1 MVKLAEIWI
10 KFLVKFSQKFCVRGE
25 SFFDFFYLI
34 NRRVFIALP
43 DNRKGSNDMYDTVRR
58 GGQADT
64 TRTGG
69 EKSMKKR
76 IISVLLLCCMV
87 LGLLPT
93 TTFANNGGAKAI
105 QLGTSGIS
113 GYDSTNS
120 SYDYIHFGT
129 WNNSTVK
136 WRVLDTKT
144 NMANAQKGDGFFL
157 LSDALLGT
165 GEYGGVEFDYTTPY
179 FNDWKGSRAQDWC
192 NDFYSRSL
200 SITEQKAVLA
210 TSKSD
215 ALYGMYYAASDNILD
230 GDKVFFLSAEEAEN
244 AAYGFTDD
252 NARIANY
259 GDSAYVWWLRSPG
272 RMNSDSAGTVN
283 EKGAVIG
290 EWVNQTNAA
299 RPAFNLKPDS
309 VLLVSAAV
317 GGKGTADGMF
327 KIPEYSGDEWKLT
340 LLDDTRTFR
349 VTETTA
355 AGKPGGT
362 VTLNFSGPRTG
373 QNEYISAII
382 EGKNGA
388 TYYGRI
394 MKPTATDR
402 QLSFTLPHDLASGNY
417 KLHVFSEQYNGDY
430 QTDYASQFQTVAL
443 TVEEAATEQFALT
456 PGGTYYFDLSGEN
469 IPGTINDDLPDKS
482 MHYVPFTYA
491 GAVDAYKLTSE
502 MATTEEYAEK
512 NKYLHSLFVADYAVT
527 GAVNWN
533 ILNNASLIFGKDY
546 AADGVDYMLRA
557 PSVGSDS
564 TGSGNSRRG
573 TPQSNEW
580 DRILDKNDGY
590 IKNWSSGYS
599 WGQDTSRASSSHRGI
614 RWNGSNHNWAS
625 GDTTYSVP
633 ALRFHPVLE
642 VLNPDTL
649 GADGLKAV
657 TLDLGGGKLGGS
669 SDRIQIIVKNGKSFT
684 APAFD
689 GLTRPDGN
697 TGSYFKWLGSD
708 GELYEPGDNVS
719 ADVTRLTAQF
729 ALIEQFRLAP
739 GDTYYFDLSA
749 MGIPGTVNGALPDNT
764 MHYVPFTYVGIVD
777 AYKLKSAMATTE
789 EYAQKNGY
797 AHSLFVADYVVTH
810 TTSWKEL
817 YAKDLIFGK
826 GYAAGGVDYTLRMPS
841 AGSGDTGS
849 GNSKRGTP
857 QSNEWDR
864 ILDKNDGYIKNWS
877 GMSSWGQDTP
887 NIANGN
893 RALRGHDSIRNW
905 GSSDFTISNPDI
917 GFRPVL
923 EVLNLGTLD
932 SYGLKAITLDLGGG
946 KLGNSSEDIQI
957 IVKNGESFTAP
968 ASDGLTRPDG
978 DTGSSFMWLG
988 SDGKLYEPGDNV
1000 SADVTRLTAQF
1011 DEQFTL
1017 TIGDTYWFDLSGVGI
1032 PGTANSS
1039 LPDTSLHYVPFTYA
1053 GTVDAYKLTSEMVTT
1068 EEYAQKNEYVH
1079 SLFVA
1084 DYVVTH
1090 TVGWDNLDDAS
1101 LIFGKNYAT
1110 GGISYTL
1117 RAPSTGSDCTGSGNS
1132 RRGTP
1137 QSNEWDR
1144 ILDKDDGYIKN
1155 CGEVLSWGQ
1164 DTASSLLANRARR
1177 GNNSARN
1184 WGDWNATWSRE
1195 TIGFR
1200 PVLEV
1205 LNPDMLGSDGL
1216 KAVTLDLGGGKL
1228 GGSSEDIQIIVKNG
1242 ESFTA
1247 PASDSLTRPD
1257 GDTGSSFMWLGS
1269 DYKLYP
1275 PGSSVPADVTRLTAQ
1290 FGRTEQFT
1298 LAPGGTYYFDL
1309 SGESIPG
1316 TVNGS
1321 LPDTTLHYVPF
1332 TYTGTVDAYKLASA
1346 MATTEEYAEKNKY
1359 LHSLF
1364 VADYSIKY
1372 AVSWNTLNDGSLIFG
1387 RDYAADGV
1395 DYTLRAPSMGSGYT
1409 GSGASKRG
1417 TPQSNEWDRML
1428 DKDDG
1433 YIKNCGEV
1441 RSWGQDTTSDPGA
1454 RVCRGYTLVRGWGY
1468 KDAYNSFEQYGFRPV
1483 LEVLNPDTLG
1493 TGGLKAVTL
1502 DLGGGKLGGSSE
1514 DIQIIVKNGESFTA
1528 PSNDGLTRP
1537 DINPGS
1543 YFMWSGSDGK
1553 FYAPG
1558 DNVPA
1563 EVTSL
1568 TAQFG
1573 LTEQF
1578 TLVPGGTYYF
1588 DLSGGNIPGRA
1599 NGNLPDTTLHY
1610 VPFIYAGAVDAYKL
1624 TSAMETTEEYA
1635 RQNQYTHSLFVAY
1648 YDVTHL
1654 ISWNNLNTAG
1664 MIFGKNYA
1672 AGGVDYTLRAPSA
1685 GSSGIGYPESN
1696 EWDRILAKDY
1706 RYIKNWE
1713 EMSSW
1718 GQDIANTSASSR
1730 VFRGRNGANVW
1741 RNGDAD
1747 TSSKTVGFRPV
1758 LEVLNPDTLGSDGL
1772 KAVTLDLGG
1781 GKLGNSSEDIQIIV
1795 KNGSEF
1801 TAPASDGLTSPDG
1814 NTGSSLMWRDSDGK
1828 FYAPGDSVPANVNR
1842 LKAQF
1847 DIKEQFT
1854 LASGGTYYFDLS
1866 GMGIP
1871 GTINSSLPDT
1881 SLHYVP
1887 FTYAGTVD
1895 AYKLVSAMATTEE
1908 YAQQN
1913 KYPHSLFVA
1922 DYAVTHT
1929 ISWDNLNTAGL
1940 IFGKTYAA
1948 DSMEYT
1954 LRAPSVGS
1962 DELESGESERGT
1974 PQSNEWDKILDKYD
1988 GYIKNWSWK
1997 YSWGQ
2002 DNLNDSEVFRALRGN
2017 FSVRFYG
2024 GTTATNSDNSNLGFR
2039 PVLEVLNP
2047 DTLGTDGLKAVT
2059 LDLGG
2064 GKLGGSPDTIQII
2077 VKNGES
2083 FTAPASDGLTRPDG
2097 NTDSYFKW
2105 RGSDGKLYAPGDNVP
2120 ADVDKLTAQFDD
2132 SGSHTVTITTDA
2144 LPDGKVGETYSQ
2156 TLTADGTA
2164 PVTWSI
2170 SSGNLPDGL
2179 KLDGNIGEISGEP
2192 TVEGT
2197 ATFTVKAENSAGSD
2211 TKELSITITKDAPAE
2226 YTVTVTTEGSGT
2238 ASASPAKAV
2247 AGTEITLTAMPDT
2260 GYRFR
2265 EWQVIDGGVT
2275 IQDDKFTMPDKSV
2288 EVKAVFEEDTPTTP
2302 TDPAKPGISVTGTYT
2317 YNGSEHTAAVTG
2329 YDSTTMD
2336 ISGNTGTD
2344 AGDYTVSVTSRTGK
2358 WADGSTEAVTAAWS
2372 ISKATQEAPNG
2383 LAGVAPTTEGGSDG
2397 RITGVDTTMEYRMA
2411 GDGSYTACGGTEIEN
2426 LSAGNYF
2433 VRYGEDQNHFASP
2446 DGEVTVGDGTPLAD
2460 CAITFNAGGG
2470 SGSMESKTVKEG
2482 TNYILPACG
2491 FAAPTDQEFKAWEI
2505 GGTEYKVGDSYTV
2518 NGDTE
2523 IKALWKDSVIPPT
2536 TYTITISNDG
2546 NGSGTASPS
2555 AAVVGTEITLTAM
2568 PNTGYRFK
2576 EWEVISGGV
2585 VITNN
2590 KFTMP
2595 DGNVEVKAIFEKDAL
2610 PAPTEYTVT
2619 VTSGGNGTASASHAK
2634 AVVSTEITLTV
2645 TPDTGYRFKEWEVI
2659 SGGVAITNNKFTMP
2673 DGNVEVKAIFEK
2685 DAPPAPTEYTVTVTS
2700 GGNGTAS
2707 ASHAKAVVGTEITLT
2722 ATPNTGYRFK
2732 EWEVISGGVAIT
2744 NNKFTMP
2751 DGNVEVRAIFAMI
2764 SQQTA
2769 PDPVNENTGI
2779 PSQPENGD
2787 TASSANTDSGTNNGA
2802 GAAPSSPFSA
2812 TPGTEPAP
2820 GIKPGAENT
2829 RRTTPKDSILL
2840 REWQDKRDTTTIT
2853 GDQPAADE
2861 EAEEG
2866 NNPFTDVSKDDWF
2879 YDDVMFVYENGLM
2892 EGISNTQFGPYETQ
2906 TRGRMAEILWRMEG
2920 SPAPKAKNSFP
2931 DVEDGARYADAIA
2944 WITENDILSGY
2955 SKDSFEPG
2963 DPITWEQLAVMFYRY
2978 AQYKG
2983 YDISIKGSQDELKDM
2998 DSTMDDA
3005 GKAVLWAVSNGLIRE
3020 EADVLSALQDPVSRA
3035 EIAAMLHRFIDKYK
3049 LVQGMTPNGQMGF
3062 IAPEEMNPSQ
3072 TDRSRV
3078 PGWIGISL
3086 CAALTGGFV
3095 LFMLWLRH
3103 RRRQGI

>member
-1 MVKLAEIWI
+1 
-10 KFLVKFSQKFCVRGE
+10 
-25 SFFDFFYLI
+25 
-34 NRRVFIALP
+34 
-43 DNRKGSNDMYDTVRR
+43 
-58 GGQADT
+58 
-64 TRTGG
+64 
-69 EKSMKKR
+69 MKKR

-157 LSDALLGT
+157 LSEALLGT
-165 GEYGGVEFDYTTPY
+165 GEFGGVEFDYTTPY
-179 FNDWKGSRAQDWC
+179 TNDWKGSRGKDWC

-215 ALYGMYYAASDNILD
+215 DLYGMYYDASDNILD

-259 GDSAYVWWLRSPG
+259 GDSAGVWWLRSPR
-272 RMNSDSAGTVN
+272 RMKPDFAGTVN
-283 EKGAVIG
+283 KKGAVIG

-317 GGKGTADGMF
+317 GGKGVADGIF

-382 EGKNGA
+382 EGENGA
-388 TYYGRI
+388 AYYGRI

-417 KLHVFSEQYNGDY
+417 KLYVFSEQYNGDY
-430 QTDYASQFQTVAL
+430 KTDYASRFQTVAL

-502 MATTEEYAEK
+502 MATTEEYAQQNE
-512 NKYLHSLFVADYAVT
+512 YAHSLFVADYAVT
-527 GAVNWN
+527 HTASWN
-533 ILNNASLIFGKDY
+533 TLNNASLIFGKGY
-546 AADGVDYMLRA
+546 AAGGVDYTLRA
-557 PSVGSDS
+557 PSEGSAG
-564 TGSGNSRRG
+564 TGSGNSQRG

-590 IKNWSSGYS
+590 IKNWKWMSS
-599 WGQDTSRASSSHRGI
+599 WGQDTSRDIASQRALRGNSSNR
-614 RWNGSNHNWAS
+614 RWHYGGAVGHSSGFGFRPVLEVLDPDTLSSDGLKAVTLDLGGGKLGGSSEAIQIIVKNGESFTAPAS
-625 GDTTYSVP
+625 DGLSRPDGDTGSSFMWLGSDGYLYAPGDNVP
-633 ALRFHPVLE
+633 ADVTKLTAQFVLVEQFSLAPGGVYYFDLSGAGIPGTVNDALPDSTMHYVPFTYAGTVDAYKLTSEMATTEEYAQKNEYVHSLFVADYAVTHKASWNTLNNASLIFGKGYAAGGVDYTLRTSSVGSDGTGSGNSQRGTPQSNEWDRILDKNSGYIKNWSIIYSWGQDTASNTKEDRALRGYGSARSRGRTHTNTSHSAFGFRPVLE
-642 VLNPDTL
+642 VLNPKTL

-669 SDRIQIIVKNGKSFT
+669 SEDIQIIVKNGGSFT
-684 APAFD
+684 APASN
-689 GLTRPDGN
+689 GLTRPDGD
-697 TGSYFKWLGSD
+697 TGSYFMWRGSD
-708 GELYEPGDNVS
+708 GALYAPGDSVPANVNK
-719 ADVTRLTAQF
+719 LTAQF
-729 ALIEQFRLAP
+729 DSIEQFTLVP
-739 GDTYYFDLSA
+739 GGTYYFDLSGA
-749 MGIPGTVNGALPDNT
+749 GIPGAANGSLPDASL
-764 MHYVPFTYVGIVD
+764 HYVPFTYAGTVD
-777 AYKLKSAMATTE
+777 AYKLASAMATTE
-789 EYAQKNGY
+789 EYAQQNKY
-797 AHSLFVADYVVTH
+797 EHSLFVADYAVTH
-810 TTSWKEL
+810 TISWDNL
-817 YAKDLIFGK
+817 NAAGLIFGK
-826 GYAAGGVDYTLRMPS
+826 NYAAGGVEYTLRTPS
-841 AGSGDTGS
+841 EGRSYRDSGES
-849 GNSKRGTP
+849 VCGNP

-864 ILDKNDGYIKNWS
+864 ILDKYDGYIKNWS
-877 GMSSWGQDTP
+877 GMSSWGQDTAH
-887 NIANGN
+887 NYAQGRAN
-893 RALRGHDSIRNW
+893 RGYSSARNW
-905 GSSDFTISNPDI
+905 SFHESSGAKSHL

-923 EVLNLGTLD
+923 EVLNPKTLGAD
-932 SYGLKAITLDLGGG
+932 GLKAITLDLGGG
-946 KLGNSSEDIQI
+946 KLGGSSEDIQI

-988 SDGKLYEPGDNV
+988 SDSKLY
-1000 SADVTRLTAQF
+1000 A
-1011 DEQFTL
+1011 
-1017 TIGDTYWFDLSGVGI
+1017 
-1032 PGTANSS
+1032 
-1039 LPDTSLHYVPFTYA
+1039 
-1053 GTVDAYKLTSEMVTT
+1053 
-1068 EEYAQKNEYVH
+1068 
-1079 SLFVA
+1079 
-1084 DYVVTH
+1084 
-1090 TVGWDNLDDAS
+1090 
-1101 LIFGKNYAT
+1101 
-1110 GGISYTL
+1110 
-1117 RAPSTGSDCTGSGNS
+1117 
-1132 RRGTP
+1132 
-1137 QSNEWDR
+1137 
-1144 ILDKDDGYIKN
+1144 
-1155 CGEVLSWGQ
+1155 
-1164 DTASSLLANRARR
+1164 
-1177 GNNSARN
+1177 
-1184 WGDWNATWSRE
+1184 
-1195 TIGFR
+1195 
-1200 PVLEV
+1200 
-1205 LNPDMLGSDGL
+1205 
-1216 KAVTLDLGGGKL
+1216 
-1228 GGSSEDIQIIVKNG
+1228 
-1242 ESFTA
+1242 
-1247 PASDSLTRPD
+1247 
-1257 GDTGSSFMWLGS
+1257 
-1269 DYKLYP
+1269 
-1275 PGSSVPADVTRLTAQ
+1275 PGSSVPANVNRLTAQ
-1290 FGRTEQFT
+1290 FGLTEQFT
-1298 LAPGGTYYFDL
+1298 LVPGGTYYFDL
-1309 SGESIPG
+1309 SVENIPG
-1316 TVNGS
+1316 TVKDN
-1321 LPDTTLHYVPF
+1321 LPDKLMHYVPF
-1332 TYTGTVDAYKLASA
+1332 TYTGTVDAYKLTSE
-1346 MATTEEYAEKNKY
+1346 MATTEEYAEENKY

-1395 DYTLRAPSMGSGYT
+1395 DYTLRAPSVGSRDIGSGN
-1409 GSGASKRG
+1409 SKRG
-1417 TPQSNEWDRML
+1417 TPQSNEWDRIL

-1433 YIKNCGEV
+1433 YIKNYGKEA
-1441 RSWGQDTTSDPGA
+1441 SWGQDTPINSAQDRA
-1454 RVCRGYTLVRGWGY
+1454 YRGYASVRDWGY
-1468 KDAYNSFEQYGFRPV
+1468 SDVAFTFDKNAFRPV

-1493 TGGLKAVTL
+1493 TDGLKPVTL
-1502 DLGGGKLGGSSE
+1502 DLGGGKLGNSSE

-1543 YFMWSGSDGK
+1543 YFMWLGSDGK
-1553 FYAPG
+1553 LYAPG

-1563 EVTSL
+1563 EVTRL

-1635 RQNQYTHSLFVAY
+1635 RQNEYAHSLFVADY
-1648 YDVTHL
+1648 AVTHTVG
-1654 ISWNNLNTAG
+1654 WDNLNDASL
-1664 MIFGKNYA
+1664 IFGKNYA
-1672 AGGVDYTLRAPSA
+1672 TGGVDYTLRAPSA
-1685 GSSGIGYPESN
+1685 GSSGTSSTGYPESN

-1718 GQDIANTSASSR
+1718 GQDIASTSASSR
-1730 VFRGRNGANVW
+1730 VFRGRNSAYIW
-1741 RNGDAD
+1741 RKDDAD
-1747 TSSKTVGFRPV
+1747 TSFKTVGFRPV

-1847 DIKEQFT
+1847 DLKEQFT

-1988 GYIKNWSWK
+1988 GYIKNWSDE

-2002 DNLNDSEVFRALRGN
+2002 DTLSNLELCRALRGN
-2017 FSVRFYG
+2017 FSVRDYN
-2024 GTTATNSDNSNLGFR
+2024 GTSATNSNDSILGFR
-2039 PVLEVLNP
+2039 PILEVLNP
-2047 DTLGTDGLKAVT
+2047 DTLGSDGLKAVT

-2064 GKLGGSPDTIQII
+2064 GKLGGSSDTIQII
-2077 VKNGES
+2077 VKNSES

-2097 NTDSYFKW
+2097 NTGSYFMW
-2105 RGSDGKLYAPGDNVP
+2105 RGSDSKLYAPGDNVP
-2120 ADVDKLTAQFDD
+2120 ADVDKLTVLFDD

-2156 TLTADGTA
+2156 TLAADGTA
-2164 PVTWSI
+2164 PITWSI
-2170 SSGNLPDGL
+2170 SGGALPDGL
-2179 KLDGNIGEISGEP
+2179 KLDENTGGISGEP
-2192 TVEGT
+2192 TAEGT
-2197 ATFTVKAENSAGSD
+2197 ATFTVKAENSGGSD

-2238 ASASPAKAV
+2238 ASASHAKAV

-2344 AGDYTVSVTSRTGK
+2344 AGDYTVSVTSRTGR
-2358 WADGSTEAVTAAWS
+2358 WADGSTEAVTAVWS

-2397 RITGVDTTMEYRMA
+2397 RITGVDTMMEYRMA

-2433 VRYGEDQNHFASP
+2433 VRYAEDNNHFASP

-2491 FAAPTDQEFKAWEI
+2491 FTAPTDQEFKAWEI

-2518 NGDTE
+2518 KGDTE

-2536 TYTITISNDG
+2536 TYTVTISNDG

-2555 AAVVGTEITLTAM
+2555 AAVVGTEITLTAT

-2585 VITNN
+2585 AITNN

-2595 DGNVEVKAIFEKDAL
+2595 DGNVEVKAIFEKDAP

-2619 VTSGGNGTASASHAK
+2619 VTSGGNGTASVSHAK
-2634 AVVSTEITLTV
+2634 AVVGTEITLTAM
-2645 TPDTGYRFKEWEVI
+2645 PDTGYRFKEWEVI
-2659 SGGVAITNNKFTMP
+2659 SGGVVITNNKFTMP

-2732 EWEVISGGVAIT
+2732 EWEVISGGVVIT

-2779 PSQPENGD
+2779 PSQPENSG
-2787 TASSANTDSGTNNGA
+2787 TASASHTDSGTNNGA
-2802 GAAPSSPFSA
+2802 GAAPASPFSA

-2892 EGISNTQFGPYETQ
+2892 EGISSTQFGPYETQ

-2920 SPAPKAKNSFP
+2920 SPAPKAKNSFA

-2944 WITENDILSGY
+2944 WIAENDILSGY
-2955 SKDSFEPG
+2955 NKDSFGPG

-3062 IAPEEMNPSQ
+3062 IAPEEMNPPQ

-3095 LFMLWLRH
+3095 LFMLWF
-3103 RRRQGI
+3103 RRRRRT

>member
-1 MVKLAEIWI
+1 M
-10 KFLVKFSQKFCVRGE
+10 
-25 SFFDFFYLI
+25 
-34 NRRVFIALP
+34 
-43 DNRKGSNDMYDTVRR
+43 
-58 GGQADT
+58 
-64 TRTGG
+64 
-69 EKSMKKR
+69 
-76 IISVLLLCCMV
+76 
-87 LGLLPT
+87 
-93 TTFANNGGAKAI
+93 
-105 QLGTSGIS
+105 
-113 GYDSTNS
+113 
-120 SYDYIHFGT
+120 
-129 WNNSTVK
+129 
-136 WRVLDTKT
+136 
-144 NMANAQKGDGFFL
+144 
-157 LSDALLGT
+157 
-165 GEYGGVEFDYTTPY
+165 
-179 FNDWKGSRAQDWC
+179 
-192 NDFYSRSL
+192 
-200 SITEQKAVLA
+200 
-210 TSKSD
+210 
-215 ALYGMYYAASDNILD
+215 
-230 GDKVFFLSAEEAEN
+230 
-244 AAYGFTDD
+244 
-252 NARIANY
+252 
-259 GDSAYVWWLRSPG
+259 
-272 RMNSDSAGTVN
+272 
-283 EKGAVIG
+283 IG
-290 EWVNQTNAA
+290 EWVGQTNAA
-299 RPAFNLKPDS
+299 RPAFNLKSDS

-317 GGKGTADGMF
+317 GGKGAADGMF

-340 LLDDTRTFR
+340 LLDDTRTFK

-362 VTLNFSGPRTG
+362 VTLNFSNPRTG
-373 QNEYISAII
+373 LNEYISAII
-382 EGKNGA
+382 EGENGA
-388 TYYGRI
+388 VYYGRI
-394 MKPTATDR
+394 MKPTAIDR

-417 KLHVFSEQYNGDY
+417 KLHVFSEQCNGDY
-430 QTDYASQFQTVAL
+430 QTDYASRFQTVEL

-502 MATTEEYAEK
+502 MATTEEHAEK

-557 PSVGSDS
+557 PSVGSDG

-590 IKNWSSGYS
+590 IKNWSRGYS

-614 RWNGSNHNWAS
+614 RWNGSAHNWISA
-625 GDTTYSVP
+625 DTTYSVSD
-633 ALRFHPVLE
+633 LRFHPVLE

-669 SDRIQIIVKNGKSFT
+669 SDSIQIIVKNGESFT
-684 APAFD
+684 APVSD

-697 TGSYFKWLGSD
+697 TGSYFMWLGSD
-708 GELYEPGDNVS
+708 GELYAPGDNVS

-739 GDTYYFDLSA
+739 GGTYYFDLSA
-749 MGIPGTVNGALPDNT
+749 MGIPGTVNDALPDNT
-764 MHYVPFTYVGIVD
+764 MHYVPFTYVGIVE
-777 AYKLKSAMATTE
+777 AYNLKSAMETTE
-789 EYAQKNGY
+789 EYAQKNAY
-797 AHSLFVADYVVTH
+797 VHSMFVADYAVTH
-810 TTSWKEL
+810 TISWKEL

-826 GYAAGGVDYTLRMPS
+826 GYVAGGVDYTLRMPS

-877 GMSSWGQDTP
+877 GMSSWGQDTS
-887 NIANGN
+887 NIVGGT
-893 RALRGHDSIRNW
+893 RAFRGHDSIRNW
-905 GSSDFTISNPDI
+905 SSSDTTISSPDV

-923 EVLNLGTLD
+923 EVLNFGTLD

-968 ASDGLTRPDG
+968 AFDGLTRPDG

-1017 TIGDTYWFDLSGVGI
+1017 TTGDTYWFDLSGVGI
-1032 PGTANSS
+1032 PGTANDA
-1039 LPDTSLHYVPFTYA
+1039 LPDKTMHYVPFTYA
-1053 GTVDAYKLTSEMVTT
+1053 GTVDAYKLMSEMVTT
-1068 EEYAQKNEYVH
+1068 EEYAQKNEYAH

-1084 DYVVTH
+1084 DYAVTH
-1090 TVGWDNLDDAS
+1090 TVGWDNLDGAS
-1101 LIFGKNYAT
+1101 LIFGKGYAA
-1110 GGISYTL
+1110 GSVDYML
-1117 RAPSTGSDCTGSGNS
+1117 RAPSTGSDGTGSGNS

-1164 DTASSLLANRARR
+1164 DTASSLSANRARR
-1177 GNNSARN
+1177 GYNSARN
-1184 WGDWNATWSRE
+1184 WSDWNATWSRPV
-1195 TIGFR
+1195 IGFR

-1205 LNPDMLGSDGL
+1205 LNPDTLSSDGL

-1228 GGSSEDIQIIVKNG
+1228 GGSSEAIQIIVKNG

-1247 PASDSLTRPD
+1247 PASDGLTRPD
-1257 GDTGSSFMWLGS
+1257 GDTGSSFIWLGS

-1275 PGSSVPADVTRLTAQ
+1275 PGSSVPAEVTRLTAQ

-1309 SGESIPG
+1309 SGKSIPG

-1395 DYTLRAPSMGSGYT
+1395 DYTLRAPSVGSRDIGSGN
-1409 GSGASKRG
+1409 SKRG
-1417 TPQSNEWDRML
+1417 TPQSNEWDRIL

-1433 YIKNCGEV
+1433 YIKNYGKEA
-1441 RSWGQDTTSDPGA
+1441 SWGQDTPINSAQDRA
-1454 RVCRGYTLVRGWGY
+1454 YRGYASVRDWGY
-1468 KDAYNSFEQYGFRPV
+1468 SDVAFTFDKNAFRPV

-1493 TGGLKAVTL
+1493 SDGLKAVTL

-1553 FYAPG
+1553 
-1558 DNVPA
+1558 
-1563 EVTSL
+1563 
-1568 TAQFG
+1568 
-1573 LTEQF
+1573 
-1578 TLVPGGTYYF
+1578 
-1588 DLSGGNIPGRA
+1588 
-1599 NGNLPDTTLHY
+1599 
-1610 VPFIYAGAVDAYKL
+1610 
-1624 TSAMETTEEYA
+1624 
-1635 RQNQYTHSLFVAY
+1635 
-1648 YDVTHL
+1648 
-1654 ISWNNLNTAG
+1654 
-1664 MIFGKNYA
+1664 
-1672 AGGVDYTLRAPSA
+1672 
-1685 GSSGIGYPESN
+1685 
-1696 EWDRILAKDY
+1696 
-1706 RYIKNWE
+1706 
-1713 EMSSW
+1713 
-1718 GQDIANTSASSR
+1718 
-1730 VFRGRNGANVW
+1730 
-1741 RNGDAD
+1741 
-1747 TSSKTVGFRPV
+1747 
-1758 LEVLNPDTLGSDGL
+1758 
-1772 KAVTLDLGG
+1772 
-1781 GKLGNSSEDIQIIV
+1781 
-1795 KNGSEF
+1795 
-1801 TAPASDGLTSPDG
+1801 
-1814 NTGSSLMWRDSDGK
+1814 
-1828 FYAPGDSVPANVNR
+1828 
-1842 LKAQF
+1842 
-1847 DIKEQFT
+1847 
-1854 LASGGTYYFDLS
+1854 
-1866 GMGIP
+1866 
-1871 GTINSSLPDT
+1871 
-1881 SLHYVP
+1881 
-1887 FTYAGTVD
+1887 
-1895 AYKLVSAMATTEE
+1895 
-1908 YAQQN
+1908 
-1913 KYPHSLFVA
+1913 
-1922 DYAVTHT
+1922 
-1929 ISWDNLNTAGL
+1929 
-1940 IFGKTYAA
+1940 
-1948 DSMEYT
+1948 
-1954 LRAPSVGS
+1954 
-1962 DELESGESERGT
+1962 
-1974 PQSNEWDKILDKYD
+1974 
-1988 GYIKNWSWK
+1988 
-1997 YSWGQ
+1997 
-2002 DNLNDSEVFRALRGN
+2002 
-2017 FSVRFYG
+2017 
-2024 GTTATNSDNSNLGFR
+2024 
-2039 PVLEVLNP
+2039 
-2047 DTLGTDGLKAVT
+2047 
-2059 LDLGG
+2059 
-2064 GKLGGSPDTIQII
+2064 
-2077 VKNGES
+2077 
-2083 FTAPASDGLTRPDG
+2083 
-2097 NTDSYFKW
+2097 
-2105 RGSDGKLYAPGDNVP
+2105 LYAPGDNVP
-2120 ADVDKLTAQFDD
+2120 ADVDKLTALFDD

-2144 LPDGKVGETYSQ
+2144 LPDGKVGVAYSQ
-2156 TLTADGTA
+2156 TLAADGTA
-2164 PVTWSI
+2164 PITWSI
-2170 SSGNLPDGL
+2170 SGGALPDGL
-2179 KLDGNIGEISGEP
+2179 KLDENTGGISGEP
-2192 TVEGT
+2192 TAEGT
-2197 ATFTVKAENSAGSD
+2197 ATFTVKAENSGGSD
-2211 TKELSITITKDAPAE
+2211 TKELSITITKDAPVE
-2226 YTVTVTTEGSGT
+2226 YTVTVTTEGNGT
-2238 ASASPAKAV
+2238 ASASHAKAV
-2247 AGTEITLTAMPDT
+2247 AGTEITLTATPDT

-2275 IQDDKFTMPDKSV
+2275 IKDDKFTMPDKSV
-2288 EVKAVFEEDTPTTP
+2288 EVKAVFEEDTPPMP

-2317 YNGSEHTAAVTG
+2317 YKGSEHTAAVTG

-2344 AGDYTVSVTSRTGK
+2344 AGDYTISVTSRTGK

-2397 RITGVDTTMEYRMA
+2397 RITGVDATMEYRMA

-2433 VRYGEDQNHFASP
+2433 VRYAEDNNHFAGT
-2446 DGEVTVGDGTPLAD
+2446 DTEVTVGGGAPLAD
-2460 CAITFNAGGG
+2460 CTITFDGNGG
-2470 SGSMESKTVKEG
+2470 SGSMEPITVKEG
-2482 TNYILPACG
+2482 ANYILPACG
-2491 FAAPTDQEFKAWEI
+2491 FTAPADQEFRVWEI

-2518 NGDTE
+2518 NVDTG
-2523 IKALWKDSVIPPT
+2523 IKALWENSVIPPT
-2536 TYTITISNDG
+2536 TYTVTISNDG

-2555 AAVVGTEITLTAM
+2555 AAVVGTEITLTAT

-2585 VITNN
+2585 T
-2590 KFTMP
+2590 
-2595 DGNVEVKAIFEKDAL
+2595 
-2610 PAPTEYTVT
+2610 
-2619 VTSGGNGTASASHAK
+2619 
-2634 AVVSTEITLTV
+2634 
-2645 TPDTGYRFKEWEVI
+2645 
-2659 SGGVAITNNKFTMP
+2659 ITNNKFTMP

-2707 ASHAKAVVGTEITLT
+2707 VSHAKAVVGTEITLT

-2732 EWEVISGGVAIT
+2732 EWEVISGGVVIT

-2751 DGNVEVRAIFAMI
+2751 DGNVEIRAIFAMI

-2779 PSQPENGD
+2779 PSQPENSG
-2787 TASSANTDSGTNNGA
+2787 TASAAHTDSGTNNGA
-2802 GAAPSSPFSA
+2802 GTAPASPFSA
-2812 TPGTEPAP
+2812 TPGTEPAQ

-2829 RRTTPKDSILL
+2829 RRTTPKDGILL
-2840 REWQDKRDTTTIT
+2840 REWQDIRDTTTIT

-2866 NNPFTDVSKDDWF
+2866 NNPFTDVSEDDWF

-2892 EGISNTQFGPYETQ
+2892 EGISSTQFGPYETQ
-2906 TRGRMAEILWRMEG
+2906 TRGRMAEILWSMDG
-2920 SPAPKAKNSFP
+2920 SPAPKAKNSFA

-2944 WITENDILSGY
+2944 WIAENDILSGY
-2955 SKDSFEPG
+2955 NKDSFGPG

-2983 YDISIKGSQDELKDM
+2983 YDISIKGSQDEPKDM

-3049 LVQGMTPNGQMGF
+3049 LVQGMTPNGQMGW
-3062 IAPEEMNPSQ
+3062 IIPEEMNPSQ
-3072 TDRSRV
+3072 TDRSSV

-3103 RRRQGI
+3103 RRRVM

>member
-1 MVKLAEIWI
+1 
-10 KFLVKFSQKFCVRGE
+10 
-25 SFFDFFYLI
+25 
-34 NRRVFIALP
+34 
-43 DNRKGSNDMYDTVRR
+43 
-58 GGQADT
+58 
-64 TRTGG
+64 
-69 EKSMKKR
+69 MKKR
-76 IISVLLLCCMV
+76 IISVLLLCCIV

-144 NMANAQKGDGFFL
+144 NMANAQQGDGFFL
-157 LSDALLGT
+157 LSDVLLGT

-179 FNDWKGSRAQDWC
+179 FNDWKGSRGKDWC

-200 SITEQKAVLA
+200 STTEQKAVLA

-215 ALYGMYYAASDNILD
+215 DLYGMYYDASDNILD

-259 GDSAYVWWLRSPG
+259 GDSAGVWWLRSP
-272 RMNSDSAGTVN
+272 RRLNPDSAGTVN
-283 EKGAVIG
+283 KKGAVIG
-290 EWVNQTNAA
+290 EWVGQTNAA
-299 RPAFNLKPDS
+299 RPTFNLKSDS

-317 GGKGTADGMF
+317 GGKGAADGMF

-340 LLDDTRTFR
+340 LLDDTRTFK

-362 VTLNFSGPRTG
+362 VTLNFSNPRTG
-373 QNEYISAII
+373 LNEYISAII
-382 EGKNGA
+382 EGENGA
-388 TYYGRI
+388 VYYGRI
-394 MKPTATDR
+394 MKPTAIDR

-417 KLHVFSEQYNGDY
+417 KLHVFSEQCNGDY
-430 QTDYASQFQTVAL
+430 QTDYASRFQTVEL

-502 MATTEEYAEK
+502 MATTEEYAKK

-533 ILNNASLIFGKDY
+533 VLNGENLIFGKNY
-546 AADGVDYMLRA
+546 SFDGVDYMLRA
-557 PSVGSDS
+557 PSVGSGS
-564 TGSGNSRRG
+564 TGSGALERG

-590 IKNWSSGYS
+590 IKNWSVEYS
-599 WGQDTSRASSSHRGI
+599 WGQDTSSTSPSHRGI
-614 RWNGSNHNWAS
+614 RGNGSAHNWAS
-625 GDTTYSVP
+625 NDTMHSMP
-633 ALRFHPVLE
+633 SLRFRPVLE
-642 VLNPDTL
+642 VLDPDTL
-649 GADGLKAV
+649 GTDGLKAV

-684 APAFD
+684 APASD

-719 ADVTRLTAQF
+719 ADVTSLTAQF

-739 GDTYYFDLSA
+739 GGTYYFDLSA
-749 MGIPGTVNGALPDNT
+749 MGIPGTVNDALPDNT
-764 MHYVPFTYVGIVD
+764 MHYVPFTYVGIVE
-777 AYKLKSAMATTE
+777 AYNLKSAMETTE
-789 EYAQKNGY
+789 AYAKQNAY
-797 AHSLFVADYVVTH
+797 VHSMFVADYAVTH
-810 TTSWKEL
+810 TISWKEL

-826 GYAAGGVDYTLRMPS
+826 GYVAGGVDYMLRMPS

-905 GSSDFTISNPDI
+905 GSSDSTISSPDI

-932 SYGLKAITLDLGGG
+932 ADGLKAVTLDLGGGKLGGSSDRIQIIVKNGESFTAPASDGLTRPDGDTGSSFKWFGSDGKLYEPGDNVPADVTSLTAQFDEQFTLMTGGTYWFDLSGMGIPGTVNGSLPDTTLHYVPFTYAGTVDAYKLASAMAATEEYAQQNKYAHSLFVADYAVTHTISWENLNTAGMIFGKNYAAGSVEYTLRAPSEGRSYRDSGESICGNPQSNEWDRILDKYDGYIKNWNGMSSWGQDTAHNYAQGRATRGYSSARNWSFHESSDTKSHLGFRPVLEVLNPKTLGADGLKAITLDLGGG
-946 KLGNSSEDIQI
+946 KLGGSSEDIQI

-978 DTGSSFMWLG
+978 DTGSYFMWLG
-988 SDGKLYEPGDNV
+988 SDSKLY
-1000 SADVTRLTAQF
+1000 A
-1011 DEQFTL
+1011 
-1017 TIGDTYWFDLSGVGI
+1017 
-1032 PGTANSS
+1032 
-1039 LPDTSLHYVPFTYA
+1039 
-1053 GTVDAYKLTSEMVTT
+1053 
-1068 EEYAQKNEYVH
+1068 
-1079 SLFVA
+1079 
-1084 DYVVTH
+1084 
-1090 TVGWDNLDDAS
+1090 
-1101 LIFGKNYAT
+1101 
-1110 GGISYTL
+1110 
-1117 RAPSTGSDCTGSGNS
+1117 
-1132 RRGTP
+1132 
-1137 QSNEWDR
+1137 
-1144 ILDKDDGYIKN
+1144 
-1155 CGEVLSWGQ
+1155 
-1164 DTASSLLANRARR
+1164 
-1177 GNNSARN
+1177 
-1184 WGDWNATWSRE
+1184 
-1195 TIGFR
+1195 
-1200 PVLEV
+1200 
-1205 LNPDMLGSDGL
+1205 
-1216 KAVTLDLGGGKL
+1216 
-1228 GGSSEDIQIIVKNG
+1228 
-1242 ESFTA
+1242 
-1247 PASDSLTRPD
+1247 
-1257 GDTGSSFMWLGS
+1257 
-1269 DYKLYP
+1269 
-1275 PGSSVPADVTRLTAQ
+1275 PGSSVPANVNRLTAQ
-1290 FGRTEQFT
+1290 FGLTEQFT
-1298 LAPGGTYYFDL
+1298 LVPGGTYYFDL
-1309 SGESIPG
+1309 SVENIPG
-1316 TVNGS
+1316 TVKDN
-1321 LPDTTLHYVPF
+1321 LPDKLMHYVPF
-1332 TYTGTVDAYKLASA
+1332 TYTGTVDAYKLTSE
-1346 MATTEEYAEKNKY
+1346 MATTEEYAEENKY

-1364 VADYSIKY
+1364 VADYAVTY
-1372 AVSWNTLNDGSLIFG
+1372 AVSWNTLNDASLIFG
-1387 RDYAADGV
+1387 KDYAGGGV
-1395 DYTLRAPSMGSGYT
+1395 SYTLRAPSVGSHDIGSGN
-1409 GSGASKRG
+1409 SKRG
-1417 TPQSNEWDRML
+1417 TPQSNEWDRIL
-1428 DKDDG
+1428 DKNDG
-1433 YIKNCGEV
+1433 YIKNYGEEA
-1441 RSWGQDTTSDPGA
+1441 SWGQDTPINSAQDRA
-1454 RVCRGYTLVRGWGY
+1454 YRGYASVRDWGY
-1468 KDAYNSFEQYGFRPV
+1468 SDVAFTFDKNAFRPV

-1493 TGGLKAVTL
+1493 SDGLKAVTL

-1553 FYAPG
+1553 LYAPG

-1672 AGGVDYTLRAPSA
+1672 ASGVDYTLRAPSA

-1696 EWDRILAKDY
+1696 EWDRILAKDNG
-1706 RYIKNWE
+1706 YIKNWE
-1713 EMSSW
+1713 KMSSW
-1718 GQDIANTSASSR
+1718 GQDIASTSASNR
-1730 VFRGRNGANVW
+1730 VFRGRNSAYIW

-1747 TSSKTVGFRPV
+1747 TSSKTVGFRPI

-1847 DIKEQFT
+1847 DLKQQFT

-1948 DSMEYT
+1948 DSVEYT

-1962 DELESGESERGT
+1962 DEIESGESERGT

-1997 YSWGQ
+1997 YSLGQ

-2017 FSVRFYG
+2017 FSVRFYS
-2024 GTTATNSDNSNLGFR
+2024 GTSATNSNDSTLGFR

-2064 GKLGGSPDTIQII
+2064 GKLGGSQDTIQII

-2120 ADVDKLTAQFDD
+2120 ADVDKLTALFDD

-2144 LPDGKVGETYSQ
+2144 LPDGKVGVAYSQ
-2156 TLTADGTA
+2156 TLAADGTA
-2164 PVTWSI
+2164 PITWSI
-2170 SSGNLPDGL
+2170 SGGALPDGL
-2179 KLDGNIGEISGEP
+2179 KLDENTGGISGEP
-2192 TVEGT
+2192 TAEGT
-2197 ATFTVKAENSAGSD
+2197 ATFTVKAENSGGSD
-2211 TKELSITITKDAPAE
+2211 TKELSITITKDAPVE
-2226 YTVTVTTEGSGT
+2226 YTVTVTTEGNGT
-2238 ASASPAKAV
+2238 ASASHAKAV
-2247 AGTEITLTAMPDT
+2247 AGTEITLTATPDT

-2275 IQDDKFTMPDKSV
+2275 IKDDKFTMPDKSV
-2288 EVKAVFEEDTPTTP
+2288 EVKAVFEEDTPPMP

-2317 YNGSEHTAAVTG
+2317 YKGSEHTAAVTG

-2344 AGDYTVSVTSRTGK
+2344 AGDYTISVTSRTGK

-2397 RITGVDTTMEYRMA
+2397 RITGVDATMEYRMA

-2433 VRYGEDQNHFASP
+2433 VRYAEDNNHFAGT
-2446 DGEVTVGDGTPLAD
+2446 DTEVTVGGGAPLAD
-2460 CAITFNAGGG
+2460 CTITFDGNGG
-2470 SGSMESKTVKEG
+2470 SGSMEPITVKEG
-2482 TNYILPACG
+2482 ANYILPACG
-2491 FAAPTDQEFKAWEI
+2491 FTAPADQEFRVWEI

-2518 NGDTE
+2518 NVDTG
-2523 IKALWKDSVIPPT
+2523 IKALWENSVIPPT
-2536 TYTITISNDG
+2536 TYTVTISNDG

-2555 AAVVGTEITLTAM
+2555 AAVVGTEITLTAT

-2576 EWEVISGGV
+2576 EWEIISGGV
-2585 VITNN
+2585 TITNN

-2595 DGNVEVKAIFEKDAL
+2595 DGNVEVKAIFEKDAP

-2619 VTSGGNGTASASHAK
+2619 VTSGGNGTASVSHAK
-2634 AVVSTEITLTV
+2634 AVVGTEITLTA
-2645 TPDTGYRFKEWEVI
+2645 TPNTGYRFKEWEII
-2659 SGGVAITNNKFTMP
+2659 SGGVTITSNKFTMP
-2673 DGNVEVKAIFEK
+2673 DGNVEVRALFEK

-2732 EWEVISGGVAIT
+2732 EWEVISGGVVIT

-2751 DGNVEVRAIFAMI
+2751 DGNVEIRAIFAMI

-2779 PSQPENGD
+2779 PSQPENSG
-2787 TASSANTDSGTNNGA
+2787 TASAAHTDSGTNNGA
-2802 GAAPSSPFSA
+2802 GTAPASPFSA
-2812 TPGTEPAP
+2812 TPGTEPAQ

-2829 RRTTPKDSILL
+2829 RRTTPKDGILL
-2840 REWQDKRDTTTIT
+2840 REWQDIRDTTTIT

-2866 NNPFTDVSKDDWF
+2866 NNPFTDVSEDDWF

-2892 EGISNTQFGPYETQ
+2892 EGISSTQFGPYETQ
-2906 TRGRMAEILWRMEG
+2906 TRGRMAEILWSMDG
-2920 SPAPKAKNSFP
+2920 SPAPKAKNSFA

-2944 WITENDILSGY
+2944 WIAENDILSGY
-2955 SKDSFEPG
+2955 NKDSFGPG

-2983 YDISIKGSQDELKDM
+2983 YDISIKGSQDEPKDM

-3049 LVQGMTPNGQMGF
+3049 LVQGMTPNGQMGW
-3062 IAPEEMNPSQ
+3062 IIPEEMNPSQ
-3072 TDRSRV
+3072 TDRSSV

-3103 RRRQGI
+3103 RRRVM

>member
-1 MVKLAEIWI
+1 
-10 KFLVKFSQKFCVRGE
+10 
-25 SFFDFFYLI
+25 
-34 NRRVFIALP
+34 
-43 DNRKGSNDMYDTVRR
+43 
-58 GGQADT
+58 
-64 TRTGG
+64 
-69 EKSMKKR
+69 MKKR
-76 IISVLLLCCMV
+76 ILSILVICCMV

-93 TTFANNGGAKAI
+93 TAFADNDSVKKAI

-144 NMANAQKGDGFFL
+144 NMPNAREEDGFFL
-157 LSDALLGT
+157 LSEALLGT

-259 GDSAYVWWLRSPG
+259 GDSAYVWWLRSP
-272 RMNSDSAGTVN
+272 RKMNPDSAGTVN
-283 EKGAVIG
+283 EKGTVIG
-290 EWVNQTNAA
+290 EWVGQTNAA

-373 QNEYISAII
+373 LNEYISAII
-382 EGKNGA
+382 EGESGA

-394 MKPTATDR
+394 MKPTAADR
-402 QLSFTLPHDLASGNY
+402 QLSFTLPHDLACGNY

-430 QTDYASQFQTVAL
+430 QTDYASRFQTVAL

-491 GAVDAYKLTSE
+491 GAVNAYKLTSA
-502 MATTEEYAEK
+502 MATTEEYAQQY
-512 NKYLHSLFVADYAVT
+512 KYDHSLFIADHAVT
-527 GAVNWN
+527 HTVSWDD
-533 ILNNASLIFGKDY
+533 LNTKSLIFGKDY
-546 AADGVDYMLRA
+546 VAGGVDYTLRA
-557 PSVGSDS
+557 PSVGSDY
-564 TGSGNSRRG
+564 TGSDESQRG
-573 TPQSNEW
+573 VPQSNEW
-580 DRILDKNDGY
+580 DTMLNKNSGY
-590 IKNWSSGYS
+590 IQNWNGMYS
-599 WGQDTSRASSSHRGI
+599 WGQDTVSVDASDRAVRGYI
-614 RWNGSNHNWAS
+614 SARFWNFSYAS
-625 GDTTYSVP
+625 YSYPIVGF
-633 ALRFHPVLE
+633 RPVLE
-642 VLNPDTL
+642 VPKPDTL
-649 GADGLKAV
+649 GSDGLKVV
-657 TLDLGGGKLGGS
+657 TLDLGGGKLGNS
-669 SDRIQIIVKNGKSFT
+669 SEDIQIIVKTGSEFT
-684 APAFD
+684 APASG

-697 TGSYFKWLGSD
+697 TGSYFMWLGSN
-708 GELYEPGDNVS
+708 GKLYAPGDNVP
-719 ADVTRLTAQF
+719 ADVTKLTAQF
-729 ALIEQFRLAP
+729 ALSEQFSLKP
-739 GDTYYFDLSA
+739 GGTYYFDLSA
-749 MGIPGTVNGALPDNT
+749 MGIPGTVNTGNEDGAVSLPDT
-764 MHYVPFTYVGIVD
+764 SLHYVPFTYAGTIE
-777 AYKLKSAMATTE
+777 AYKLTSAMVTTE
-789 EYAQKNGY
+789 EYAQQNKY
-797 AHSLFVADYVVTH
+797 AHSLFVADYAVTH
-810 TTSWKEL
+810 TISWGGLNDEG
-817 YAKDLIFGK
+817 LIFGK
-826 GYAAGGVDYTLRMPS
+826 NYASGGVDYTLRAPS
-841 AGSGDTGS
+841 VGSNYTGS
-849 GNSKRGTP
+849 GNSERGVP
-857 QSNEWDR
+857 QSNEWDTM
-864 ILDKNDGYIKNWS
+864 LNKDSGYIQNWNE
-877 GMSSWGQDTP
+877 MYSWGQDTVSVD
-887 NIANGN
+887 ASL
-893 RALRGHDSIRNW
+893 RAIRGYTSARYW
-905 GSSDFTISNPDI
+905 SSTTATNSYPDV

-923 EVLNLGTLD
+923 EVLNPDTLGPG
-932 SYGLKAITLDLGGG
+932 GLKVVTLDLGGG
-946 KLGNSSEDIQI
+946 KLGGSSEDIQI

-968 ASDGLTRPDG
+968 ASDGLTRPAG

-1017 TIGDTYWFDLSGVGI
+1017 TTGDTYWFDLSGVGI

-1068 EEYAQKNEYVH
+1068 EEYAQKNEYAH

-1084 DYVVTH
+1084 DYAVTH
-1090 TVGWDNLDDAS
+1090 TVGWDNLDGAS
-1101 LIFGKNYAT
+1101 LIFGKGYAA
-1110 GGISYTL
+1110 GSVDYML
-1117 RAPSTGSDCTGSGNS
+1117 RAPSTGSDGTGSGNS

-1164 DTASSLLANRARR
+1164 DTASFLSANRARR

-1184 WGDWNATWSRE
+1184 WSDWNATWSRPV
-1195 TIGFR
+1195 IGFR

-1205 LNPDMLGSDGL
+1205 LNPDALGTDGL

-1247 PASDSLTRPD
+1247 PASDGLTRPD

-1468 KDAYNSFEQYGFRPV
+1468 NDAYNSFEQYGFRPV

-1624 TSAMETTEEYA
+1624 TSEMVTTEEYA
-1635 RQNQYTHSLFVAY
+1635 RQNEYAHSLFVADY
-1648 YDVTHL
+1648 AVTHTVG
-1654 ISWNNLNTAG
+1654 WDNLNDASL
-1664 MIFGKNYA
+1664 IFGKNYA
-1672 AGGVDYTLRAPSA
+1672 TGGVDYTLRAPSA
-1685 GSSGIGYPESN
+1685 GSSGTSSTGYPESN

-1718 GQDIANTSASSR
+1718 GQDIASTSASSR
-1730 VFRGRNGANVW
+1730 VFRGRNSAYIW
-1741 RNGDAD
+1741 RKDGAD

-1758 LEVLNPDTLGSDGL
+1758 LEVLNPDTLGTDGL

-1895 AYKLVSAMATTEE
+1895 AYKLISAMATTEE

-1974 PQSNEWDKILDKYD
+1974 PQSNEWDRILDKYD

-2156 TLTADGTA
+2156 TLAADGTA

-2170 SSGNLPDGL
+2170 SSGALPDGL
-2179 KLDGNIGEISGEP
+2179 KLDENTGGISGEP
-2192 TVEGT
+2192 TAEGT

-2247 AGTEITLTAMPDT
+2247 AGTEITLTAT
-2260 GYRFR
+2260 
-2265 EWQVIDGGVT
+2265 
-2275 IQDDKFTMPDKSV
+2275 
-2288 EVKAVFEEDTPTTP
+2288 
-2302 TDPAKPGISVTGTYT
+2302 
-2317 YNGSEHTAAVTG
+2317 
-2329 YDSTTMD
+2329 
-2336 ISGNTGTD
+2336 
-2344 AGDYTVSVTSRTGK
+2344 
-2358 WADGSTEAVTAAWS
+2358 
-2372 ISKATQEAPNG
+2372 
-2383 LAGVAPTTEGGSDG
+2383 
-2397 RITGVDTTMEYRMA
+2397 
-2411 GDGSYTACGGTEIEN
+2411 
-2426 LSAGNYF
+2426 
-2433 VRYGEDQNHFASP
+2433 
-2446 DGEVTVGDGTPLAD
+2446 
-2460 CAITFNAGGG
+2460 
-2470 SGSMESKTVKEG
+2470 
-2482 TNYILPACG
+2482 
-2491 FAAPTDQEFKAWEI
+2491 
-2505 GGTEYKVGDSYTV
+2505 
-2518 NGDTE
+2518 
-2523 IKALWKDSVIPPT
+2523 
-2536 TYTITISNDG
+2536 
-2546 NGSGTASPS
+2546 
-2555 AAVVGTEITLTAM
+2555 

-2585 VITNN
+2585 V
-2590 KFTMP
+2590 
-2595 DGNVEVKAIFEKDAL
+2595 
-2610 PAPTEYTVT
+2610 
-2619 VTSGGNGTASASHAK
+2619 
-2634 AVVSTEITLTV
+2634 
-2645 TPDTGYRFKEWEVI
+2645 
-2659 SGGVAITNNKFTMP
+2659 
-2673 DGNVEVKAIFEK
+2673 
-2685 DAPPAPTEYTVTVTS
+2685 
-2700 GGNGTAS
+2700 
-2707 ASHAKAVVGTEITLT
+2707 
-2722 ATPNTGYRFK
+2722 
-2732 EWEVISGGVAIT
+2732 IT

-2779 PSQPENGD
+2779 PSQPENSG
-2787 TASSANTDSGTNNGA
+2787 TASASHTDSGTNNGA
-2802 GAAPSSPFSA
+2802 GAAPASPFSA

-2892 EGISNTQFGPYETQ
+2892 EGISSTQFGPYETQ

-2920 SPAPKAKNSFP
+2920 SPAPKAKNSFA

-2944 WITENDILSGY
+2944 WIAENDILSGY
-2955 SKDSFEPG
+2955 NKDSFGPG

-3049 LVQGMTPNGQMGF
+3049 LVQGMTPNGQMGW
-3062 IAPEEMNPSQ
+3062 ITPEEMNPSQ

-3103 RRRQGI
+3103 RRRVM

>member
-1 MVKLAEIWI
+1 
-10 KFLVKFSQKFCVRGE
+10 
-25 SFFDFFYLI
+25 
-34 NRRVFIALP
+34 
-43 DNRKGSNDMYDTVRR
+43 
-58 GGQADT
+58 
-64 TRTGG
+64 
-69 EKSMKKR
+69 MKKR
-76 IISVLLLCCMV
+76 IISVLLLCCMA

-93 TTFANNGGAKAI
+93 TAFANNGGAKAI

-144 NMANAQKGDGFFL
+144 NMANAREGDGFFL
-157 LSDALLGT
+157 LSEALLGT
-165 GEYGGVEFDYTTPY
+165 GEFGGVEFDYTTPY
-179 FNDWKGSRAQDWC
+179 FNVWKGSRAQDWC

-230 GDKVFFLSAEEAEN
+230 GDKVFFLSADEAEN

-259 GDSAYVWWLRSPG
+259 GDSAVGWWLRSP
-272 RMNSDSAGTVN
+272 RRLKPDSAGTVN
-283 EKGAVIG
+283 ENGAVIG
-290 EWVNQTNAA
+290 EWVGQTNAA
-299 RPAFNLKPDS
+299 RPAFNLKSDS

-317 GGKGTADGMF
+317 GGKGAADGMF

-340 LLDDTRTFR
+340 LLDDTRTFK

-373 QNEYISAII
+373 LNEYISAII
-382 EGKNGA
+382 EGENGA
-388 TYYGRI
+388 AYYGRI

-417 KLHVFSEQYNGDY
+417 KLHVFSEQCNGDY

-469 IPGTINDDLPDKS
+469 IPGTVNDDLPDKS

-502 MATTEEYAEK
+502 MATTEEYAQQNE
-512 NKYLHSLFVADYAVT
+512 YTHSLFVADYAVT
-527 GAVNWN
+527 HTASWN
-533 ILNNASLIFGKDY
+533 TLNNASLIFGKGY
-546 AADGVDYMLRA
+546 AAGGVDYTLRA
-557 PSVGSDS
+557 PSEGSDKK
-564 TGSGNSRRG
+564 GSDKIGLDRG

-590 IKNWSSGYS
+590 IKNWKWMSS
-599 WGQDTSRASSSHRGI
+599 WGQDTSRDIASQR
-614 RWNGSNHNWAS
+614 
-625 GDTTYSVP
+625 
-633 ALRFHPVLE
+633 ALRGNSSNRRWHYGGAVGHSSAFGFRPVLE
-642 VLNPDTL
+642 VLDPDTL
-649 GADGLKAV
+649 GPDGLKAV

-669 SDRIQIIVKNGKSFT
+669 SE
-684 APAFD
+684 A
-689 GLTRPDGN
+689 
-697 TGSYFKWLGSD
+697 
-708 GELYEPGDNVS
+708 
-719 ADVTRLTAQF
+719 
-729 ALIEQFRLAP
+729 
-739 GDTYYFDLSA
+739 
-749 MGIPGTVNGALPDNT
+749 
-764 MHYVPFTYVGIVD
+764 
-777 AYKLKSAMATTE
+777 
-789 EYAQKNGY
+789 
-797 AHSLFVADYVVTH
+797 
-810 TTSWKEL
+810 
-817 YAKDLIFGK
+817 
-826 GYAAGGVDYTLRMPS
+826 
-841 AGSGDTGS
+841 
-849 GNSKRGTP
+849 
-857 QSNEWDR
+857 
-864 ILDKNDGYIKNWS
+864 
-877 GMSSWGQDTP
+877 
-887 NIANGN
+887 
-893 RALRGHDSIRNW
+893 
-905 GSSDFTISNPDI
+905 
-917 GFRPVL
+917 
-923 EVLNLGTLD
+923 
-932 SYGLKAITLDLGGG
+932 
-946 KLGNSSEDIQI
+946 IQI

-968 ASDGLTRPDG
+968 ASDGLSRPDG

-988 SDGKLYEPGDNV
+988 SDGKRYAPGDNV
-1000 SADVTRLTAQF
+1000 PADVTKLTAQF
-1011 DEQFTL
+1011 VLVEQFSL
-1017 TIGDTYWFDLSGVGI
+1017 APGGVYYFDLSGAGI
-1032 PGTANSS
+1032 PGTVNDA
-1039 LPDTSLHYVPFTYA
+1039 LPDSTMHYVPFTYA
-1053 GTVDAYKLTSEMVTT
+1053 GIVDAYKLTSEMATT

-1084 DYVVTH
+1084 DYAVTH
-1090 TVGWDNLDDAS
+1090 KASWNTLNNAS
-1101 LIFGKNYAT
+1101 LIFGKGYAA
-1110 GGISYTL
+1110 GGVDYTL
-1117 RAPSTGSDCTGSGNS
+1117 RTPSVGSDGTGSGNS
-1132 RRGTP
+1132 QRGTP

-1144 ILDKDDGYIKN
+1144 ILDKNSGYIKN
-1155 CGEVLSWGQ
+1155 WSIIYSWGQ
-1164 DTASSLLANRARR
+1164 DTASNTKEDRVLR
-1177 GNNSARN
+1177 GYGSAR
-1184 WGDWNATWSRE
+1184 SRGR
-1195 TIGFR
+1195 THTNTSHSAFGFR

-1205 LNPDMLGSDGL
+1205 LNPKTLGADGL
-1216 KAVTLDLGGGKL
+1216 KAVTLDIGGGKL

-1242 ESFTA
+1242 GSFTA
-1247 PASDSLTRPD
+1247 PASNGLTRPD
-1257 GDTGSSFMWLGS
+1257 GDTGSYFMWRGS
-1269 DYKLYP
+1269 DGKLYA
-1275 PGSSVPADVTRLTAQ
+1275 PGSSVPAEVTRLTAQ
-1290 FGRTEQFT
+1290 FGLTEQFT

-1309 SGESIPG
+1309 SGAGIPG
-1316 TVNGS
+1316 TANGS
-1321 LPDTTLHYVPF
+1321 LPDASLHYVPF
-1332 TYTGTVDAYKLASA
+1332 TYAGTVDAYKLASA
-1346 MATTEEYAEKNKY
+1346 MATTEEYA
-1359 LHSLF
+1359 
-1364 VADYSIKY
+1364 
-1372 AVSWNTLNDGSLIFG
+1372 
-1387 RDYAADGV
+1387 
-1395 DYTLRAPSMGSGYT
+1395 
-1409 GSGASKRG
+1409 
-1417 TPQSNEWDRML
+1417 
-1428 DKDDG
+1428 
-1433 YIKNCGEV
+1433 
-1441 RSWGQDTTSDPGA
+1441 
-1454 RVCRGYTLVRGWGY
+1454 
-1468 KDAYNSFEQYGFRPV
+1468 
-1483 LEVLNPDTLG
+1483 
-1493 TGGLKAVTL
+1493 
-1502 DLGGGKLGGSSE
+1502 
-1514 DIQIIVKNGESFTA
+1514 
-1528 PSNDGLTRP
+1528 
-1537 DINPGS
+1537 
-1543 YFMWSGSDGK
+1543 
-1553 FYAPG
+1553 
-1558 DNVPA
+1558 
-1563 EVTSL
+1563 
-1568 TAQFG
+1568 
-1573 LTEQF
+1573 
-1578 TLVPGGTYYF
+1578 
-1588 DLSGGNIPGRA
+1588 
-1599 NGNLPDTTLHY
+1599 
-1610 VPFIYAGAVDAYKL
+1610 
-1624 TSAMETTEEYA
+1624 
-1635 RQNQYTHSLFVAY
+1635 
-1648 YDVTHL
+1648 
-1654 ISWNNLNTAG
+1654 
-1664 MIFGKNYA
+1664 
-1672 AGGVDYTLRAPSA
+1672 
-1685 GSSGIGYPESN
+1685 
-1696 EWDRILAKDY
+1696 
-1706 RYIKNWE
+1706 
-1713 EMSSW
+1713 
-1718 GQDIANTSASSR
+1718 
-1730 VFRGRNGANVW
+1730 
-1741 RNGDAD
+1741 
-1747 TSSKTVGFRPV
+1747 
-1758 LEVLNPDTLGSDGL
+1758 
-1772 KAVTLDLGG
+1772 
-1781 GKLGNSSEDIQIIV
+1781 
-1795 KNGSEF
+1795 
-1801 TAPASDGLTSPDG
+1801 
-1814 NTGSSLMWRDSDGK
+1814 
-1828 FYAPGDSVPANVNR
+1828 
-1842 LKAQF
+1842 
-1847 DIKEQFT
+1847 
-1854 LASGGTYYFDLS
+1854 
-1866 GMGIP
+1866 
-1871 GTINSSLPDT
+1871 
-1881 SLHYVP
+1881 
-1887 FTYAGTVD
+1887 
-1895 AYKLVSAMATTEE
+1895 
-1908 YAQQN
+1908 QQN
-1913 KYPHSLFVA
+1913 KYAHSLFVA

-1929 ISWDNLNTAGL
+1929 ISWENLNAAGL
-1940 IFGKTYAA
+1940 IFGKNYAA
-1948 DSMEYT
+1948 GGVEYT
-1954 LRAPSVGS
+1954 LRTPSAGRS
-1962 DELESGESERGT
+1962 YAGSGESVRGN

-1988 GYIKNWSWK
+1988 GYIKNWSNIC
-1997 YSWGQ
+1997 SWGQ
-2002 DNLNDSEVFRALRGN
+2002 DAAHNYAQGRANRGYS
-2017 FSVRFYG
+2017 SVRNWSFDK
-2024 GTTATNSDNSNLGFR
+2024 SSNALDFR

-2077 VKNGES
+2077 VKTSES

-2097 NTDSYFKW
+2097 NTGSYFKW
-2105 RGSDGKLYAPGDNVP
+2105 RGSNGKLYAPGDNVP
-2120 ADVDKLTAQFDD
+2120 ADVDKLTALFDD

-2156 TLTADGTA
+2156 TLAADGTA
-2164 PVTWSI
+2164 PITWSI
-2170 SSGNLPDGL
+2170 SGGALPDGL
-2179 KLDGNIGEISGEP
+2179 KLDENTGGISGEP
-2192 TVEGT
+2192 TAEGT
-2197 ATFTVKAENSAGSD
+2197 ATFTVKAENSGGSD

-2238 ASASPAKAV
+2238 ASASHAKAV

-2265 EWQVIDGGVT
+2265 EWQVESPAGLVITSDR
-2275 IQDDKFTMPDKSV
+2275 FFMPDGNV

-2329 YDSTTMD
+2329 YDSATMD

-2344 AGDYTVSVTSRTGK
+2344 AGDYTVSVTSRTGR
-2358 WADGSTEAVTAAWS
+2358 WADGSTEAVTAVWS

-2397 RITGVDTTMEYRMA
+2397 KITGVTDKMEYRMA

-2518 NGDTE
+2518 NVDTG
-2523 IKALWKDSVIPPT
+2523 IKALWENSVIPPT
-2536 TYTITISNDG
+2536 TYTVTISIDG

-2555 AAVVGTEITLTAM
+2555 AAVVGTEITLTAT
-2568 PNTGYRFK
+2568 PDTGYRFK
-2576 EWEVISGGV
+2576 EWEIISGGV
-2585 VITNN
+2585 AITNN

-2595 DGNVEVKAIFEKDAL
+2595 DGNVEVKAIFEKDAP

-2634 AVVSTEITLTV
+2634 AVVGTEITLTV
-2645 TPDTGYRFKEWEVI
+2645 TPDTGYRFKEWEII

-2732 EWEVISGGVAIT
+2732 EWEVISGGVVIT

-2779 PSQPENGD
+2779 PSQPENSD

-2802 GAAPSSPFSA
+2802 GAAPASPFSA

-2866 NNPFTDVSKDDWF
+2866 NNPFTDVSEDDWF

-2892 EGISNTQFGPYETQ
+2892 EGISSTQFGPYETQ

-2920 SPAPKAKNSFP
+2920 SPASKAKNSFA

-2944 WITENDILSGY
+2944 WIAENDILSGY
-2955 SKDSFEPG
+2955 NKDSFGPG

-2998 DSTMDDA
+2998 NSTMDDA

-3062 IAPEEMNPSQ
+3062 IAPEETNPPQ

-3095 LFMLWLRH
+3095 LFMLWLR
-3103 RRRQGI
+3103 RRRRVM

>member
-1 MVKLAEIWI
+1 
-10 KFLVKFSQKFCVRGE
+10 
-25 SFFDFFYLI
+25 
-34 NRRVFIALP
+34 
-43 DNRKGSNDMYDTVRR
+43 
-58 GGQADT
+58 
-64 TRTGG
+64 
-69 EKSMKKR
+69 MKKR
-76 IISVLLLCCMV
+76 IISVLLLCCMA

-93 TTFANNGGAKAI
+93 TAFANNGGAKAI

-144 NMANAQKGDGFFL
+144 NMANAREGDGFFL
-157 LSDALLGT
+157 LSEALLGT
-165 GEYGGVEFDYTTPY
+165 GEFGGVEFDYTTPY
-179 FNDWKGSRAQDWC
+179 FNVWKGSRAQDWC

-215 ALYGMYYAASDNILD
+215 ALYGMYYDASDNILD

-259 GDSAYVWWLRSPG
+259 GDSAVGWWLRSP
-272 RMNSDSAGTVN
+272 RRLKPDSAGTVN
-283 EKGAVIG
+283 ENGAVIG
-290 EWVNQTNAA
+290 EWVGQTNAA
-299 RPAFNLKPDS
+299 RPAFNLKSDS

-317 GGKGTADGMF
+317 GGKGAADGMF

-340 LLDDTRTFR
+340 LLDDTRTFK

-373 QNEYISAII
+373 LNEYISAII
-382 EGKNGA
+382 EGENGA
-388 TYYGRI
+388 AYYGRI

-417 KLHVFSEQYNGDY
+417 KLHVFSEQCNGDY

-469 IPGTINDDLPDKS
+469 IPGTVNDDLPDKS

-502 MATTEEYAEK
+502 MATTEEYAQQNE
-512 NKYLHSLFVADYAVT
+512 YTHSLFVADYAVT
-527 GAVNWN
+527 HTASWN
-533 ILNNASLIFGKDY
+533 TLNNASLIFGKGY
-546 AADGVDYMLRA
+546 AAGGVDYMLRA
-557 PSVGSDS
+557 PSVGSDG

-590 IKNWSSGYS
+590 IKNWSRGYS

-614 RWNGSNHNWAS
+614 RWNGSAHNWISA
-625 GDTTYSVP
+625 DTTYSVSD
-633 ALRFHPVLE
+633 LRFHPVLE

-669 SDRIQIIVKNGKSFT
+669 SDSIQIIVKNGESFT
-684 APAFD
+684 APVSD

-697 TGSYFKWLGSD
+697 TGSYFMWLGSD
-708 GELYEPGDNVS
+708 GELYAPGDNVS

-739 GDTYYFDLSA
+739 GGTYYFDLSA
-749 MGIPGTVNGALPDNT
+749 MGIPGTVNDALPDNT
-764 MHYVPFTYVGIVD
+764 MHYVPFTYVGIVE
-777 AYKLKSAMATTE
+777 AYNLKSAMETTE
-789 EYAQKNGY
+789 EYAQKNAY
-797 AHSLFVADYVVTH
+797 VHSMFVADYAVTH
-810 TTSWKEL
+810 TISWKEL

-826 GYAAGGVDYTLRMPS
+826 GYVAGGVDYTLRMPS

-877 GMSSWGQDTP
+877 GMSSWGQDTS

-893 RALRGHDSIRNW
+893 RALRGHDSPRNW
-905 GSSDFTISNPDI
+905 SSSDTTISIKDV

-923 EVLNLGTLD
+923 EVLNFGTLD
-932 SYGLKAITLDLGGG
+932 AYGLKAITLDLGGG

-1017 TIGDTYWFDLSGVGI
+1017 TTGDTYWFDLSGVGI
-1032 PGTANSS
+1032 PGTANDA
-1039 LPDTSLHYVPFTYA
+1039 LPDKTMHYVPFTYA
-1053 GTVDAYKLTSEMVTT
+1053 GTVDAYKLMSEMVTT
-1068 EEYAQKNEYVH
+1068 EEYAQKNEYAH

-1084 DYVVTH
+1084 DYAVTH
-1090 TVGWDNLDDAS
+1090 TVGWDNLDGAS
-1101 LIFGKNYAT
+1101 LIFGKGYAA
-1110 GGISYTL
+1110 GSVDYML
-1117 RAPSTGSDCTGSGNS
+1117 RAPSTGSDGTGSGNS

-1164 DTASSLLANRARR
+1164 DTASSLSANRARR
-1177 GNNSARN
+1177 GYNSARN
-1184 WGDWNATWSRE
+1184 WSDWNATWSRPV
-1195 TIGFR
+1195 IGFR

-1205 LNPDMLGSDGL
+1205 LNPDTLGTDGL
-1216 KAVTLDLGGGKL
+1216 KAITLDLGGGKL

-1247 PASDSLTRPD
+1247 PASD
-1257 GDTGSSFMWLGS
+1257 
-1269 DYKLYP
+1269 
-1275 PGSSVPADVTRLTAQ
+1275 
-1290 FGRTEQFT
+1290 
-1298 LAPGGTYYFDL
+1298 
-1309 SGESIPG
+1309 
-1316 TVNGS
+1316 
-1321 LPDTTLHYVPF
+1321 
-1332 TYTGTVDAYKLASA
+1332 
-1346 MATTEEYAEKNKY
+1346 
-1359 LHSLF
+1359 
-1364 VADYSIKY
+1364 
-1372 AVSWNTLNDGSLIFG
+1372 
-1387 RDYAADGV
+1387 
-1395 DYTLRAPSMGSGYT
+1395 
-1409 GSGASKRG
+1409 
-1417 TPQSNEWDRML
+1417 
-1428 DKDDG
+1428 
-1433 YIKNCGEV
+1433 
-1441 RSWGQDTTSDPGA
+1441 
-1454 RVCRGYTLVRGWGY
+1454 
-1468 KDAYNSFEQYGFRPV
+1468 
-1483 LEVLNPDTLG
+1483 
-1493 TGGLKAVTL
+1493 
-1502 DLGGGKLGGSSE
+1502 
-1514 DIQIIVKNGESFTA
+1514 
-1528 PSNDGLTRP
+1528 
-1537 DINPGS
+1537 
-1543 YFMWSGSDGK
+1543 
-1553 FYAPG
+1553 
-1558 DNVPA
+1558 
-1563 EVTSL
+1563 
-1568 TAQFG
+1568 
-1573 LTEQF
+1573 
-1578 TLVPGGTYYF
+1578 
-1588 DLSGGNIPGRA
+1588 
-1599 NGNLPDTTLHY
+1599 
-1610 VPFIYAGAVDAYKL
+1610 
-1624 TSAMETTEEYA
+1624 
-1635 RQNQYTHSLFVAY
+1635 
-1648 YDVTHL
+1648 
-1654 ISWNNLNTAG
+1654 
-1664 MIFGKNYA
+1664 
-1672 AGGVDYTLRAPSA
+1672 
-1685 GSSGIGYPESN
+1685 
-1696 EWDRILAKDY
+1696 
-1706 RYIKNWE
+1706 
-1713 EMSSW
+1713 
-1718 GQDIANTSASSR
+1718 
-1730 VFRGRNGANVW
+1730 
-1741 RNGDAD
+1741 
-1747 TSSKTVGFRPV
+1747 
-1758 LEVLNPDTLGSDGL
+1758 
-1772 KAVTLDLGG
+1772 
-1781 GKLGNSSEDIQIIV
+1781 
-1795 KNGSEF
+1795 
-1801 TAPASDGLTSPDG
+1801 
-1814 NTGSSLMWRDSDGK
+1814 
-1828 FYAPGDSVPANVNR
+1828 
-1842 LKAQF
+1842 
-1847 DIKEQFT
+1847 
-1854 LASGGTYYFDLS
+1854 
-1866 GMGIP
+1866 
-1871 GTINSSLPDT
+1871 
-1881 SLHYVP
+1881 
-1887 FTYAGTVD
+1887 
-1895 AYKLVSAMATTEE
+1895 
-1908 YAQQN
+1908 
-1913 KYPHSLFVA
+1913 
-1922 DYAVTHT
+1922 
-1929 ISWDNLNTAGL
+1929 
-1940 IFGKTYAA
+1940 
-1948 DSMEYT
+1948 
-1954 LRAPSVGS
+1954 
-1962 DELESGESERGT
+1962 
-1974 PQSNEWDKILDKYD
+1974 
-1988 GYIKNWSWK
+1988 
-1997 YSWGQ
+1997 
-2002 DNLNDSEVFRALRGN
+2002 
-2017 FSVRFYG
+2017 
-2024 GTTATNSDNSNLGFR
+2024 
-2039 PVLEVLNP
+2039 
-2047 DTLGTDGLKAVT
+2047 
-2059 LDLGG
+2059 
-2064 GKLGGSPDTIQII
+2064 
-2077 VKNGES
+2077 
-2083 FTAPASDGLTRPDG
+2083 GLTRPDG
-2097 NTDSYFKW
+2097 NTGSYFMW
-2105 RGSDGKLYAPGDNVP
+2105 RGSDSKLYAPGDNVP
-2120 ADVDKLTAQFDD
+2120 ADVDKLTALFDD

-2156 TLTADGTA
+2156 TLAADGTA
-2164 PVTWSI
+2164 PITWSI
-2170 SSGNLPDGL
+2170 SGGALPDGL
-2179 KLDGNIGEISGEP
+2179 KLDENTGGISGEP
-2192 TVEGT
+2192 TAEGT
-2197 ATFTVKAENSAGSD
+2197 ATFTVKAENSGGSD

-2238 ASASPAKAV
+2238 ASASHAKAV

-2265 EWQVIDGGVT
+2265 EWQVESPAGLVITSDR
-2275 IQDDKFTMPDKSV
+2275 FFMPDGNV

-2329 YDSTTMD
+2329 YDSATMD

-2344 AGDYTVSVTSRTGK
+2344 AGDYTVSVTSRTGR
-2358 WADGSTEAVTAAWS
+2358 WADGSTEAVTAVWS

-2397 RITGVDTTMEYRMA
+2397 KITGVTDKMEYRMA

-2555 AAVVGTEITLTAM
+2555 AAVVGTEITLTAT

-2576 EWEVISGGV
+2576 EWEIISGGV
-2585 VITNN
+2585 TITNN

-2595 DGNVEVKAIFEKDAL
+2595 DGNVEVKAIFEKDAP

-2645 TPDTGYRFKEWEVI
+2645 TPDTGYRFKEWEII

-2732 EWEVISGGVAIT
+2732 EWEVISGGVVIT

-2779 PSQPENGD
+2779 PSQPENSG

-2802 GAAPSSPFSA
+2802 GAAPASPFST
-2812 TPGTEPAP
+2812 TPGTESAQ

-2829 RRTTPKDSILL
+2829 RRTTPKDGILL
-2840 REWQDKRDTTTIT
+2840 REWQDIRDTTTIT

-2892 EGISNTQFGPYETQ
+2892 EGISSTQFGPYETQ
-2906 TRGRMAEILWRMEG
+2906 TRGRMAEILWSMDG
-2920 SPAPKAKNSFP
+2920 SPAPKAKNSFA

-2944 WITENDILSGY
+2944 WIAENDILSGY
-2955 SKDSFEPG
+2955 NKDSFGPG

-2998 DSTMDDA
+2998 NSTMDDA

-3020 EADVLSALQDPVSRA
+3020 ESDVLSALQDPVSRA

-3062 IAPEEMNPSQ
+3062 IAPEEMNPPQ

-3095 LFMLWLRH
+3095 LFMLWLR
-3103 RRRQGI
+3103 RRRRVM